1 MPGQLVSVLSN
12 MGHNV
17 ETLIQEGMA
26 GRPDGDI
33 WRCAQQE
40 GRFLITQDLDFSNI
54 NLFVPGT
61 HHGIMLVRMHRPG
74 WLALTLRV
82 RTLFESEDVTNQNL
96 AEVPPQYRRQLVK
109 PPLSQVKS
117 TQKTGRT
124 KSYLNINGRPLL
136 HMVYNE

>member
-40 GRFLITQDLDFSNI
+40 GRFLITQDMDFSNI

-74 WLALTLRV
+74 RLALTLRV
-82 RTLFESEDVTNQNL
+82 RTLFECEGGTNQNL
-96 AEVPPQYRRQLVK
+96 AEVPPQYRRQLVS
-109 PPLSQVKS
+109 PPF
-117 TQKTGRT
+117 TGQKYAKTR
-124 KSYLNINGRPLL
+124 KNQKLFEY
-136 HMVYNE
+136 